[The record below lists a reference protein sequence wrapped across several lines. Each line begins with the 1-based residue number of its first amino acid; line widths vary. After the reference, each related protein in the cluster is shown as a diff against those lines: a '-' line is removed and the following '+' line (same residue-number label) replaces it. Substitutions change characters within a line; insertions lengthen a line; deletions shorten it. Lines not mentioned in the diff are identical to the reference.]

1 MKHYEKIE
9 TIYKRDIEGTKQL
22 MPGVWRDQ
30 TVEFLKDLQWQWTC
44 KVDGTNIVV
53 CWDGH
58 KVHLGG
64 RTDRAQI
71 PAHLVE
77 RLSDIFLTNEAEELF
92 EQMFGEREVYL
103 FGEGYGKKIQADGAK
118 YIPDGVDFI
127 LFDLLIGDNYQPREF
142 VEACAKAFGI
152 KAVPIVGEGTLEEA
166 VEYIKT
172 NPDSVLGNL
181 KMEGVVCRPKVEL
194 RDRCGNRIIVK
205 IKWRDFKE
213 GGS

>member
-1 MKHYEKIE
+1 MRHYEKIE
-9 TIYKRDIEGTKQL
+9 TIYKRDIEGTKKL
-22 MPGVWRDQ
+22 MPGVWRDPP
-30 TVEFLKDLQWQWTC
+30 VEFLKDLEWDWTATI
-44 KVDGTNIVV
+44 DGTRIVV

-92 EQMFGEREVYL
+92 EQMFGEREVHL

-118 YIPDGVDFI
+118 YIPDGVNFI
-127 LFDLLIGDNYQPREF
+127 LFDLLIGDNYQSRES

-166 VEYIKT
+166 VEFIKT

-213 GGS
+213 AGS